1 MYFPLN
7 LKFFIMKKPLLIFI
21 AFFSSLISINLYSQ
35 YCTGGPTST
44 FDSNTESVDLTGDG
58 GTAIAYAACPG
69 VAGVEDQTA
78 LSADVTGGTSY
89 TANIQFGTCGGNYG
103 GAGEAWIDWD
113 QNQAFD
119 ASESIGT
126 WSGTPPTTLSAFTF
140 TVPATAVNGAT
151 RMRVI
156 QQEGGGNPLDPC
168 ASFSWGSAVDFTI
181 NVSGGASPPSCSSP
195 TGLTSSNNTTNSADL
210 SWTPGGTE
218 TTWNIEWG
226 ANGFTLGTGN
236 AINGATANPYSL
248 TSLSSSTQYDFYVQA
263 DCGFGTGTTDTSA
276 WAGPFTFQ
284 TLFNNASGVTCS
296 SGNASFMFSDNMDA
310 NNGWTGDIG
319 TGNGQWD
326 FPTAG
331 PGGNS
336 SNTGPSG
343 PATGTGTTWAEYE
356 ASGNS
361 TTVASLV
368 SPLIDLTASSGPVE
382 LSFYMHAYGSATG
395 LLNVGVSNSATGPFT
410 TAFSW
415 SGQYQTAATDPWEI
429 IGVDLSSYQGQ
440 QIYVEFSYRGD
451 GSDWTGDLAIDL
463 VQVETC
469 LSCALPSALSAFNI
483 TDTSASIEWTAGGSE
498 TSWIVY
504 FDTTGFTPGAGNSIT
519 ATNDTLDFTG
529 LMQNTGYQFYIQAD
543 CGTDSSG
550 LAGPFS
556 FTTLFTPC
564 SALTPATL
572 PFMEDFSGSTG
583 SGTFVGDGNMYCG
596 TTYNW
601 TFLTTDQVNGRV
613 AWGTQFPGT
622 PSSGSGALAL
632 DAAINGA
639 TPDPINEAILT
650 VDLSNYAASQNLEFD
665 FEFYDQGDEVDAN
678 DRVWVR
684 GSDADAW
691 IEVYDL
697 TTGTATWTY
706 SGIIDLDAVL
716 AAAIPAQTVS
726 SSFQA
731 KFGQEDNFT
740 WGSDGIGFDN
750 VNIREL
756 AANDLAAINGSASE
770 SSGCDLSDSVTICI
784 DYINVGTATQYYPM
798 MQYTLNG
805 GAPVIETTTDT
816 INPGDTSTYC
826 FTMTVDLSLDG
837 VYDFVVSTN
846 LMGDA
851 DSTNNSYSFTISN
864 DTTHAGPTLI
874 GDTICENSG
883 DTLLLIASNS
893 TGAINWYDA
902 PGGNM
907 LGSGDTLLVAVNTT
921 TSYFASETYPA
932 SSQVHITE
940 ADLGGPDMVEI
951 QNTSN
956 DPIDVTG
963 WRFIVSNDYTN
974 WDANTIEQTL
984 SGTMAPGD
992 IMYWTDD
999 ASINYWGNNLFFN
1012 PGSPMWAL
1020 LLDAS
1025 GNVMDFMCVEWTS
1038 TDIASAN
1045 ITAPGGGSYA
1055 VANLWNGDGVAGGSG
1070 SSLQRIGSKDNDDA
1084 TDWVDQPT
1092 STDSTNAGLSM
1103 PLLGGCP
1110 SDYSEV
1116 VAFIDPCAS
1125 INEIGLEGFSIFP
1138 NPNNGEFNIINNG
1151 QSELINVIIT
1161 DIQGKTIYNKQHNFN
1176 KGSQQ
1181 TINLDGIEN
1190 GVYLVKLSAANGYKI
1205 FNVIVQ

>member
-1 MYFPLN
+1 MFSVEF
-7 LKFFIMKKPLLIFI
+7 KIFIMKKPLLILI
-21 AFFSSLISINLYSQ
+21 AFCSSLISINLYSQ
-35 YCTGGPTST
+35 YCTGGPSST
-44 FDSNTESVDLTGDG
+44 FDSNTESVDLTGDA
-58 GTAIAYAACPG
+58 GTAIAYVACPG

-78 LSADVTGGTSY
+78 LSADLTAGTSY

-103 GAGEAWIDWD
+103 GAGEVWIDWD

-126 WSGTPPTTLSAFTF
+126 WSGTPPTTLSAFAF

-168 ASFSWGSAVDFTI
+168 AGFTWGSAVDFTI
-181 NVSGGASPPSCSSP
+181 NISGGASPPSCSSP

-218 TTWNIEWG
+218 TLWNIEWG
-226 ANGFTLGTGN
+226 ASGFTLGTGTSIIGVT
-236 AINGATANPYSL
+236 AIPYSL
-248 TSLSSSTQYDFYVQA
+248 SGLNPATQYDFYVQA
-263 DCGFGTGTTDTSA
+263 DCGAGDTSSY
-276 WAGPFTFQ
+276 AGPFSFQ
-284 TLFNNASGVTCS
+284 TLFNVASGVTCTT
-296 SGNASFMFSDNMDA
+296 GNPGFLFSDNMDA

-336 SNTGPSG
+336 SGTGPSG
-343 PATGTGTTWAEYE
+343 PEAGTGTTWAEYE

-361 TTVASLV
+361 TTIASLV
-368 SPLIDLTASSGPVE
+368 SPMIDLSASTGPVE
-382 LSFYMHAYGSATG
+382 LSFYMHAFGTAIG
-395 LLNVGVSNSATGPFT
+395 ILNVGVSNSATGPFNT
-410 TAFSW
+410 EFSW
-415 SGQYQTAATDPWEI
+415 AGQYQTAATDPWAI
-429 IGVDLSSYQGQ
+429 VGVDLSSYQGQ
-440 QIYVEFSYRGD
+440 QIYLEFSYRGD

-463 VQVETC
+463 VQVESC
-469 LSCALPSALSAFNI
+469 LSCAIPTALNAYNI
-483 TDTSASIEWTAGGSE
+483 TDTSASINWTAGGSE
-498 TSWIVY
+498 TSWVVY
-504 FDTTGFTPGAGNSIT
+504 LGNSGFTPGSGNAIAAS
-519 ATNDTLDFTG
+519 NDTLDVTG
-529 LMQNTGYQFYIQAD
+529 LTANTGYEFYLQAI
-543 CGTDSSG
+543 CGTDSSA
-550 LAGPFS
+550 LVGPFS
-556 FTTLFTPC
+556 FTTNCATFIAPWTESYDGTSTPSC
-564 SALTPATL
+564 WT
-572 PFMEDFSGSTG
+572 ESGSESWKFSTAAGYDAATAGDHTGNGGNYAWIDGSTPSGPTQISTLTSPFIDVSAMSNPTLDYWIYSHNTNDNTYNTLLVDLWDGSNWTQIDSIQQSLG
-583 SGTFVGDGNMYCG
+583 SGWFKYTHSLNTVVITGD
-596 TTYNW
+596 
-601 TFLTTDQVNGRV
+601 LQVRFTIRED
-613 AWGTQFPGT
+613 A
-622 PSSGSGALAL
+622 SGSAFYNDILIDDVSIYEPLA
-632 DAAINGA
+632 D
-639 TPDPINEAILT
+639 
-650 VDLSNYAASQNLEFD
+650 
-665 FEFYDQGDEVDAN
+665 
-678 DRVWVR
+678 
-684 GSDADAW
+684 
-691 IEVYDL
+691 
-697 TTGTATWTY
+697 
-706 SGIIDLDAVL
+706 
-716 AAAIPAQTVS
+716 
-726 SSFQA
+726 
-731 KFGQEDNFT
+731 
-740 WGSDGIGFDN
+740 
-750 VNIREL
+750 
-756 AANDLAAINGSASE
+756 DLAAINAYASE
-770 SSGCDLSDSVTICI
+770 STGCELSDSVTICI
-784 DYINVGTATQYYPM
+784 DYINNGAATQYYPM
-798 MQYTLNG
+798 MQYTING
-805 GAPVIETTTDT
+805 GSPLIETTTDT

-826 FTMTVDLSLDG
+826 FTMTIDLSLDG

-864 DTTHAGPTLI
+864 DTTPAGPTVI

-883 DTLLLIASNS
+883 DTLQLIASNS
-893 TGAINWYDA
+893 TGVINWYDA

-921 TSYFASETYPA
+921 TSYFASETYLA

-940 ADLGGPDMVEI
+940 ADLGAPDMVEI

-963 WRFIVSNDYTN
+963 WRFIVSDDYTN

-984 SGTMAPGD
+984 NGTMAPGD

-999 ASINYWGNNLFFN
+999 ANINYWGNNLFFN

-1055 VANLWNGDGVAGGSG
+1055 VVNLWNGDGVAGGSG
-1070 SSLQRIGSKDNDDA
+1070 SSLQRIGNKDNDDA

-1092 STDSTNAGLSM
+1092 STDSTNSGLSM

-1110 SDYSEV
+1110 SDYSEA

-1125 INEIGLEGFSIFP
+1125 ITEIGLEGFSIFP

-1176 KGSQQ
+1176 KGSQKS
-1181 TINLDGIEN
+1181 INLDGIEN
-1190 GVYLVKLSAANGYKI
+1190 GVYIVKLTSTNGYKI
-1205 FNVIVQ
+1205 FNVIIQ